1 MTNNPDTRT
10 NDQKT
15 QPYDAVLMV
24 AFGAASRREDIRP
37 FLAELLKGR
46 PIPPSRVDE
55 VVLHYDAIGGGSPF
69 NARTMEQAAALRDK
83 LDRDGPRLAV
93 YVGMR
98 NWTPYVRD
106 VMAEMAR
113 DGIKRA
119 VGFILAPHRSEV
131 SFERYQATVREAQDA
146 LGAAAPRVDYV
157 AAWHNH
163 PMFIDAVAAQ
173 ASAAIA
179 QLDAA
184 DRARAQIVFTAHS
197 IPTPMAAASGY
208 VEQVTDSARLVA
220 AALGHQSWSLAFQS
234 RSGSPR
240 EPWLEPDIAEVLRK
254 LGGRP
259 AVIVPVGFICDHVEV
274 LYDLDIE
281 AAAIAREAGV
291 RMVRAATVG
300 SDPRFVAMMADV
312 IRRHI
317 GEARRSG

>member
-1 MTNNPDTRT
+1 
-10 NDQKT
+10 
-15 QPYDAVLMV
+15 MV
-24 AFGAASRREDIRP
+24 AFGAPSRREDIRP

-46 PIPPSRVDE
+46 PIPPARVEE
-55 VVLHYDAIGGGSPF
+55 VVRHYDAIGGGSPF

-113 DGIKRA
+113 AGIKHA

-146 LGAAAPRVDYV
+146 LGAAAPQVDYV

-179 QLDAA
+179 QLDPA
-184 DRARAQIVFTAHS
+184 DRARSQLIFTAHS

-220 AALGHQSWSLAFQS
+220 AALGHQSWSIAFQS
-234 RSGSPR
+234 RSGGPR
-240 EPWLEPDIAEVLRK
+240 DPWLEPDIGEVLRK
-254 LGGRP
+254 LGKRP
-259 AVIVPVGFICDHVEV
+259 AVIVPIGFLCDHVEV

-317 GEARRSG
+317 GEARHSG